1 MYYAVTSLK
10 GFSTLS
16 KTVDALVTAS
26 DISVLSKPSTIISW
40 LSDRCLYKSTI
51 QDACKVSSWIILM

>member
-26 DISVLSKPSTIISW
+26 DILAVPMPLTIISW
-40 LSDRCLYKSTI
+40 LPDRCLYKSTI
-51 QDACKVSSWIILM
+51 HDACKGFKLK